1 MARLA
6 SQPPRVLFITYDGMT
21 DPLGQ
26 SQVLPYLV
34 GLARR
39 GYAVTLL
46 STEKPARLAAHRA
59 TIEAIVAAAG
69 IRWEFI
75 TFTSRPP
82 IVAKV
87 YDQYRLRRAALQ
99 LHAAQPFDLV
109 HCRSYVAAGIGLVLR
124 QRGVKFLFDMRGFWV
139 DERVEGGLWDLRQP
153 FYRALYRHYKRREAA
168 FIAQADG
175 IVSLTEAGAAEIR
188 TWPAYHGAPIV
199 VIPCSADFA
208 TFRPS
213 SAAERR
219 QVREQLGL
227 APEAL
232 VVSYLGSLGTWY
244 LLPDMLRQFAVIK
257 RQYPGARLLFVTQ
270 DPAATIEQAA
280 AAVAG
285 LAPDDLLIR
294 SARRQEVTALVG
306 ASDVNLFFI
315 KPSYSKKASSPTKLG
330 EVLAM
335 GLPVICNAGVGD
347 VAAIIRQTA
356 GGIALDELTEPEF
369 ARAARALPA
378 LLAQDPAQR
387 RARARQYYDLNNA
400 IAQYARQ
407 YEALLGPAGLAGAT
421 PAAAANSNLENFTTT
436 AAGVGS

>member
-1 MARLA
+1 MISVAT
-6 SQPPRVLFITYDGMT
+6 SPPRVLFITYDGMT

-26 SQVLPYLV
+26 SQVLPYLE

-59 TIEAIVAAAG
+59 TIETIVAAAG

-87 YDQYRLRRAALQ
+87 YDQYRLRRAALR

-124 QRGVKFLFDMRGFWV
+124 QQFGVKFLFDMRGFWV
-139 DERVEGGLWDLRQP
+139 DERVEGGIWDVRQP

-188 TWPAYHGAPIV
+188 TWSAYRQAPIV
-199 VIPCSADFA
+199 IIPCSADFD
-208 TFRPS
+208 TFRPNS
-213 SAAERR
+213 PAQRS
-219 QVREQLGL
+219 QVRARLGL
-227 APEAL
+227 APESL

-244 LLPDMLRQFAVIK
+244 LLPEMLRQFAIIK
-257 RQYPGARLLFVTQ
+257 QRYPGARMLFITQ
-270 DPAATIEQAA
+270 DPAAAIQQAA
-280 AAVAG
+280 AMVG
-285 LAPDDLLIR
+285 LMPSDLLIQP
-294 SARRQEVTALVG
+294 AQRQEVTELVG

-369 ARAARALPA
+369 VRAARALPE

-387 RARARQYYDLNNA
+387 RARARHYYDLANA

-407 YEALLGPAGLAGAT
+407 YETLLGAAGLVGPAPASAT
-421 PAAAANSNLENFTTT
+421 GPSPENSAASVAAA
-436 AAGVGS
+436 GS